1 MINKLMGKIIK
12 MCKSEPNMEIK
23 FPVLMKGLNETDD
36 EYRKRIREYTDVQ
49 QDDKKQVLIKE
60 LSYLVDLGDTE
71 NEIYDNLQALLE
83 VLRVQEI
90 ISNEAY
96 EQAEI
101 KVSKIWG
108 FNTNG

>member
-1 MINKLMGKIIK
+1 MLITILTRQWKGCKMTDKQII
-12 MCKSEPNMEIK
+12 
-23 FPVLMKGLNETDD
+23 
-36 EYRKRIREYTDVQ
+36 
-49 QDDKKQVLIKE
+49 IKE

-83 VLRVQEI
+83 VLRVQGI

-108 FNTNG
+108 FNTNE

>member
-1 MINKLMGKIIK
+1 MIDKLMEKIIK
-12 MCKSEPNMEIK
+12 MCKSEPNLEIK
-23 FPVLMKGLNETDD
+23 FPVIMKGLNETDD
-36 EYRKRIREYTDVQ
+36 EYRKRIREYTEVQ
-49 QDDKKQVLIKE
+49 QDDRKQIIIKE

-90 ISNEAY
+90 INNEAY

>member
-1 MINKLMGKIIK
+1 MIDKLMEKIIK
-12 MCKSEPNMEIK
+12 MCKSEPNLEIK
-23 FPVLMKGLNETDD
+23 FPVLMRGLNETDD
-36 EYRKRIREYTDVQ
+36 EYRKRIIEYVE
-49 QDDKKQVLIKE
+49 KQNDRKQIIIKE

>member
-1 MINKLMGKIIK
+1 M
-12 MCKSEPNMEIK
+12 
-23 FPVLMKGLNETDD
+23 T
-36 EYRKRIREYTDVQ
+36 T
-49 QDDKKQVLIKE
+49 KQSIIKE

-71 NEIYDNLQALLE
+71 NEIYDNIQALLE

-101 KVSKIWG
+101 KVAKIWG
-108 FNTNG
+108 FNTNE

>member
-1 MINKLMGKIIK
+1 MTDKQIKEDIKHINKRNQEYIAENNRMTEKQII
-12 MCKSEPNMEIK
+12 
-23 FPVLMKGLNETDD
+23 
-36 EYRKRIREYTDVQ
+36 
-49 QDDKKQVLIKE
+49 IKE

-71 NEIYDNLQALLE
+71 NEVYDNLQALLD
-83 VLRVQEI
+83 VLRVQGI

-108 FNTNG
+108 FNTNE

>member
-1 MINKLMGKIIK
+1 MTDEHIKEDIKHINKRNQEYIAENNRMTDKQII
-12 MCKSEPNMEIK
+12 
-23 FPVLMKGLNETDD
+23 
-36 EYRKRIREYTDVQ
+36 
-49 QDDKKQVLIKE
+49 IKE

-71 NEIYDNLQALLE
+71 NEVYDNLQALLD
-83 VLRVQEI
+83 VLRVQGI

-108 FNTNG
+108 FNTNE

>member
-1 MINKLMGKIIK
+1 M
-12 MCKSEPNMEIK
+12 
-23 FPVLMKGLNETDD
+23 T
-36 EYRKRIREYTDVQ
+36 
-49 QDDKKQVLIKE
+49 
-60 LSYLVDLGDTE
+60 DTE

-108 FNTNG
+108 FNTNE